1 MTETRAVEAWTLKP
15 LERFVAESGARL
27 TLLMTPAG
35 QVLAQH
41 GFTRAVDVMSAAAL
55 GAAIV
60 ASTGEIAKML
70 DERAFAALNHQGAQ
84 HGIFL
89 GAFDSPRGRLLA
101 LVVYGPDSS
110 VGLVQLFFEEL
121 SQGLIAAAP
130 VEEQPKAV
138 LAANFEDELNR
149 SLASLFGR

>member
-1 MTETRAVEAWTLKP
+1 VIATRAVESWTLGP
-15 LERFVAESGARL
+15 LEQFVRETGARL

-55 GAAIV
+55 GAAIF
-60 ASTGEIAKML
+60 SSSGEMAKMVE
-70 DERAFAALNHQGAQ
+70 EREFAAFSHQGAQ

-89 GAFDSPRGRLLA
+89 GGFDTPRGRLVA
-101 LVVYGPDSS
+101 LVVYGNDSS

-121 SQGLIAAAP
+121 VAGLVAASPAAEP
-130 VEEQPKAV
+130 QRPV
-138 LAANFEDELNR
+138 LAANFENELNQ

>member
-1 MTETRAVEAWTLKP
+1 MRQTRAVESWTLAP
-15 LERFVAESGARL
+15 LERFIAESGARL

-41 GFTRAVDVMSAAAL
+41 GFTRAVDVMAAAAL

-70 DERAFAALNHQGAQ
+70 NDQGFTALNHQGVQ

-89 GAFDSPRGRLLA
+89 GGFDTPRGRLLA

-121 SQGLIAAAP
+121 VEDLAAAAP
-130 VEEQPKAV
+130 MQEKPKAV
-138 LAANFEDELNR
+138 LAADFERELSE
-149 SLASLFGR
+149 SLATLFGQ